1 MKEFVKEKE
10 EENKKGGK
18 ARSVRSSKVPAK
30 TLEKKGKQEKVSTPK
45 NKSKLQLKEKPDKK
59 VDKLN
64 QTAKHSD
71 NKKLKFG
78 KEKESKEEKEKKEKE
93 KKEKQEK
100 LQKEKEEKK
109 KLAEQK
115 KKKKKKKQKKKKRK
129 KKKKPK
135 KEKKKKKKKIKN

>member
-1 MKEFVKEKE
+1 MKDLVKEKE

-18 ARSVRSSKVPAK
+18 ARSVRSSKVPSK
-30 TLEKKGKQEKVSTPK
+30 TVEKKGKPERVSTPK
-45 NKSKLQLKEKPDKK
+45 NKSKLQLKEKPASQK

-78 KEKESKEEKEKKEKE
+78 KEKENKEEKEKKEKE

-115 KKKKKKKQKKKKRK
+115 
-129 KKKKPK
+129 
-135 KEKKKKKKKIKN
+135 NLNS